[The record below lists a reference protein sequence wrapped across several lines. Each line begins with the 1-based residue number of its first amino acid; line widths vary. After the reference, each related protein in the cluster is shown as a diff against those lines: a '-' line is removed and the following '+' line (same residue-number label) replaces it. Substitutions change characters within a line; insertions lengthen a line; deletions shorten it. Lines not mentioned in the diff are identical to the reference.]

1 MNLFAKYNRILLL
14 VLLAGL
20 LAVGT
25 LFYQALNYT
34 LNRKIDENLSEELM
48 EVYDYTHVKNIAPAP
63 PDDPNLVIEYKP
75 AGKALKKQQSGDTTF
90 YNPKKKITEYARY
103 LKADVVIQ
111 GRPLHVLFLNSKA
124 AQARQVQ
131 LIFWAIIIPVI
142 ILCGLL
148 ALLNRYLLLK
158 LWMPFYQVLN
168 QIKGFNIK
176 HGNFNAVE
184 TDINEFKQLND
195 AVRQMTVQIEDD
207 FKEIKLFTENAS
219 HEMMTP
225 IAIIN
230 SKLDTLLQSK
240 TLAENDS
247 QALLDL
253 YKATTR
259 LSKINQSLLL
269 LVKIDHNL
277 LGEKEELNPA
287 ELIRQKIDNFQE
299 LISQRNIHVY
309 CNFDGTTIL
318 GNKYQFD
325 ILLNNLFSNAIRHNK
340 PGGEIHISVKN
351 GLLNFENTGNAK
363 ALSESQ
369 IFERFYKDPQS
380 DGVGL
385 GLAILKQICIK
396 QGYSLRYYF
405 RLHMHGFELQLAH

>member
-14 VLLAGL
+14 VLLTGL
-20 LAVGT
+20 VAVGI
-25 LFYQALNYT
+25 LFYQALTYT
-34 LNRKIDENLSEELM
+34 LNGKIDENLTEELM
-48 EVYDYTHVKNIAPAP
+48 EVNDYAHVKNIAPAP
-63 PDDPNLVIEYKP
+63 PDEPNLVIEYKK
-75 AGKALKKQQSGDTTF
+75 ANKALKQQLSGDTTF
-90 YNPKKKITEYARY
+90 YNPKKKVNEYARY

-111 GRPLHVLFLNSKA
+111 GQPLHVLILNSKA
-124 AQARQVQ
+124 EQARQVQ

-142 ILCGLL
+142 FLCGLL

-158 LWMPFYQVLN
+158 LWSPFYEVLK
-168 QIKGFNIK
+168 QIKDFNVK
-176 HGNFNAVE
+176 HGNYAVID
-184 TDINEFKQLND
+184 TDISEFKQLNE
-195 AVRQMTVQIEDD
+195 AVKQMTVQIEDD

-230 SKLDTLLQSK
+230 SKLDTLLQSH

-259 LSKINQSLLL
+259 LNKINQSLLL

-287 ELIRQKIDNFQE
+287 ELIKQKIDNFQE
-299 LISQRNIHVY
+299 LISQRNIQVH
-309 CNFDGTTIL
+309 CDFDGTTIS

-351 GLLNFENTGNAK
+351 GLLNFENTGNTN

-405 RLHMHGFELQLAH
+405 RLPMHGFELELGH

>member
-1 MNLFAKYNRILLL
+1 MNLFSKYNRILLL
-14 VLLAGL
+14 VLITGL
-20 LAVGT
+20 VAVGT

-34 LNRKIDENLSEELM
+34 LNGKIEENLREELM
-48 EVYDYTHVKNIAPAP
+48 EVKDYTHLRNITPAP
-63 PDDPNLVIEYKP
+63 SEDLNLVIEYAP
-75 AGKALKKQQSGDTTF
+75 AKIVSKKQRVGDTTF
-90 YNPKKKITEYARY
+90 YNPRKKQIEYARF
-103 LKADVVIQ
+103 LKADVVIN
-111 GRPLHVLFLNSKA
+111 GKPTHVAILNSKD
-124 AQARQVQ
+124 AQTRRVQ
-131 LIFWAIIIPVI
+131 LIFWTIIIPVVI
-142 ILCGLL
+142 ICGLL
-148 ALLNRYLLLK
+148 ALLNRYLLLR
-158 LWMPFYQVLN
+158 LWSPFYQVLT
-168 QIKGFNIK
+168 QIKGFNVK
-176 HGNFNAVE
+176 HGNYAAIE
-184 TDINEFKQLND
+184 TDINEFKQLNE
-195 AVRQMTVQIEDD
+195 AVRQMTMQIEDD

-230 SKLDTLLQSK
+230 SKLDTLLQSR
-240 TLAENDS
+240 TLVENDS

-277 LGEKEELNPA
+277 LGEKEQINPA

-299 LISQRNIHVY
+299 LISQRNIHVH
-309 CNFDGTTIL
+309 CSCDGTTVS

-340 PGGEIHISVKN
+340 PGGEIRISVKN
-351 GLLNFENTGNAK
+351 GLLNFENTGNNN

-405 RLHMHGFELQLAH
+405 RLPMHGFELQLGC

>member
-14 VLLAGL
+14 ALVTGL
-20 LAVGT
+20 LAVGI

-34 LNRKIDENLSEELM
+34 LNGKIEENLHEELT
-48 EVYDYTHVKNIAPAP
+48 EVKDYTHVKNIVPAP
-63 PDDPNLVIEYKP
+63 SEDLNLVIEYSP
-75 AGKALKKQQSGDTTF
+75 AKTISNKKTIGDTTF
-90 YNPKKKITEYARY
+90 YNPRKRQTEYARY
-103 LKADVVIQ
+103 LKADVEIN
-111 GRPLHVLFLNSKA
+111 GKPTHVLIFNSKD
-124 AQARQVQ
+124 AQTRRVQ

-158 LWMPFYQVLN
+158 LWLPFHQILN

-176 HGNFNAVE
+176 RGNYQAIN

-287 ELIRQKIDNFQE
+287 ELIKQKIDNFQE
-299 LISQRNIHVY
+299 LISQRNIQVH
-309 CNFDGTTIL
+309 CDFDGTTIS

-351 GLLNFENTGNAK
+351 GLLNFENTGNAD

-405 RLHMHGFELQLAH
+405 RLPMHGFELQLAH

>member
-14 VLLAGL
+14 VLFTGL
-20 LAVGT
+20 LAVGI
-25 LFYQALNYT
+25 LFYQALTYT
-34 LNRKIDENLSEELM
+34 LNGKIDENLSEELM
-48 EVYDYTHVKNIAPAP
+48 EVYDYTHIKNIAPAP
-63 PDDPNLVIEYKP
+63 PEDPNLVIEYKP
-75 AGKALKKQQSGDTTF
+75 ATKALKKQQAGDTTF
-90 YNPKKKITEYARY
+90 YNPKKKVTEYARY

-176 HGNFNAVE
+176 HGNFTAVK

-230 SKLDTLLQSK
+230 SKLDTLLQSR

-287 ELIRQKIDNFQE
+287 ELISQKIDNFQE

-309 CNFDGTTIL
+309 CNFDGTTIS

-351 GLLNFENTGNAK
+351 GLLNFENTGNAS

-405 RLHMHGFELQLAH
+405 RLPMHGFELQLAH